1 MLYVWSDTDT
11 GDGYI
16 IAVEASTVD
25 EARVAASLKLAEDEI
40 GRELLPIIWTQ
51 EPEKHISVFWD
62 RWSV

>member
-11 GDGYI
+11 GNGYV

-25 EARVAASLKLAEDEI
+25 EAMAAASLRLAQDEI
-40 GRELLPIIWTQ
+40 GKELLPVIWTQ
-51 EPEKHISVFWD
+51 EPEKWISVFWD